1 MMTQPIKI
9 LIVDDDAGMRFF
21 LKEALQKEGYPCDI
35 AENGE
40 EALKKLEQECF
51 QIVLMDIKMPKMT
64 GLTALSEIKRR
75 DPDLLVILMTAYG
88 SKTVALEAI
97 GKGAYDYFTKPFD
110 LEELRVVLKRAAE
123 RCRLLQHLKTLREQV
138 EAQSPSLIGQSKQFR
153 RVLELVDK
161 VAVNDI
167 TVLITGES
175 GTGKELVARA
185 IHDRSERRWGPF
197 VPLHC
202 AAIPETLIEIEL
214 FGHEKGAFTG
224 AHQARPGKFE
234 IAQGGTIFLDEIGE
248 LDAPVQSKI
257 LRVLQ
262 EREVHR
268 IGGPEPVKV
277 DIRFIAATNRD
288 LNQAVLEESFR
299 EDLFFR
305 LNVFRIDIPALRDR
319 AEDIPLLLNH
329 FFQYY
334 AHPLKRGALHPTR
347 GALDRLVRHPWP
359 GNIRE
364 LENVVQR
371 ALVLAH
377 GKELDEELLSEIMLD
392 DRVHPAHA
400 PDCVVKD
407 ALGEASAGAEKRL
420 IQETL
425 REEQGRRQDTAL
437 RLGISR
443 KSLYN
448 KMRKYD
454 LL

>member
-1 MMTQPIKI
+1 VNQEPINV
-9 LIVDDDAGMRFF
+9 LIVDDVPSMQYL

-35 AENGE
+35 AGDGE
-40 EALKKLEQECF
+40 EALKKLDQGCF

-64 GLTALSEIKRR
+64 GLKALSEIKRR
-75 DPDLLVILMTAYG
+75 DPDTLVILMTAYG

-97 GKGAYDYFTKPFD
+97 GKGVYDYFTKPFD
-110 LEELRVVLKRAAE
+110 LEEMRVVLKRAAE
-123 RCRLLQHLKTLREQV
+123 RCRLLEHLKTLREQV

-161 VAVNDI
+161 VAMNDI
-167 TVLITGES
+167 TVLVTGES

-197 VPLHC
+197 IPVHC
-202 AAIPETLIEIEL
+202 AAIPETLIEVEL
-214 FGHEKGAFTG
+214 FGYEKGAFTG

-248 LDAPVQSKI
+248 LEAPVQSKI

-262 EREVHR
+262 EREVYR
-268 IGGPEPVKV
+268 IGGAEPVKLDV
-277 DIRFIAATNRD
+277 RIITATNRD
-288 LNQAVLEESFR
+288 LNRAVSEESFR

-305 LNVFRIDIPALRDR
+305 LNVFRIDIPALRER

-334 AHPLKRGALHPTR
+334 AHPLKREAIHPTR

-377 GKELDEELLSEIMLD
+377 GMELDEELLSKIMLD
-392 DRVHPAHA
+392 DPIHL
-400 PDCVVKD
+400 PDRVVKD
-407 ALGEASAGAEKRL
+407 VLGEASAGAEKRL

-448 KMRKYD
+448 KMRKHG

>member
-1 MMTQPIKI
+1 MKSFPKI
-9 LIVDDDAGMRFF
+9 LIVDDEPGMQFF
-21 LKEALQKEGYPCDI
+21 LKEALEKEGYPCDI
-35 AENGE
+35 AGDGK
-40 EALKKLEQECF
+40 EALKKLERGHF

-64 GLTALSEIKRR
+64 GLKALTEIKRR

-110 LEELRVVLKRAAE
+110 LEEMRVVLKRATE
-123 RCRLLQHLKTLREQV
+123 RCRLQKHLKTLRQQV
-138 EAQSPSLIGQSKQFR
+138 EVLSPSLIGQSRQFR

-161 VAVNDI
+161 VATNDI

-197 VPLHC
+197 VPVHC
-202 AAIPETLIEIEL
+202 AAIPETLIEVEL

-224 AHQARPGKFE
+224 ADQARPGKFE
-234 IAQGGTIFLDEIGE
+234 IARGGTIFLDEIGE
-248 LDAPVQSKI
+248 LETAIQSKI

-277 DIRFIAATNRD
+277 DVRFIAATNRD
-288 LNQAVLEESFR
+288 LNQAVSEGSFR

-305 LNVFRIDIPALRDR
+305 LNVFHIDIPPLRER
-319 AEDIPLLLNH
+319 AEDIPLLINH
-329 FFQYY
+329 FFQHY
-334 AHPLKRGALHPTR
+334 ARQLKREAIRPTS
-347 GALDRLVRHPWP
+347 GALDRLVHHSWP

-377 GKELDEELLSEIMLD
+377 GEELDEKLLTEIMLD
-392 DRVHPAHA
+392 DPMHPAHA
-400 PDCVVKD
+400 PDRAVKD

-420 IQETL
+420 IKVTL
-425 REEQGRRQDTAL
+425 RQEQGRRQETAL

-448 KMRKYD
+448 KMRRYG